1 VDGGH
6 QIQGF
11 NDLRDALSQTAAIT
25 LGLIVGAVPV
35 PVQAAAARRRQAAA
49 GRDGAG
55 TGAGTG
61 AGLP

>member
-35 PVQAAAARRRQAAA
+35 PVQAAARRRQAAA